1 MLLHADNIAQLR
13 GKISKV
19 LATLTDDELLPRRL
33 TMFFDPIPV
42 LPIATPEGT
51 LEAIPEVS
59 HAIPVYRGRSRVL
72 EIGCSDGTWCFRF
85 KAEQPTWIVEG
96 VDDSNQ

>member
-1 MLLHADNIAQLR
+1 
-13 GKISKV
+13 
-19 LATLTDDELLPRRL
+19 
-33 TMFFDPIPV
+33 MFFDPMPV

-51 LEAIPEVS
+51 PEAFQEDK

>member
-1 MLLHADNIAQLR
+1 MFLRADNIAQLR
-13 GKISKV
+13 GKISMV
-19 LATLTDDELLPRRL
+19 LATLTDDELLARRL
-33 TMFFDPIPV
+33 TMFFDPMPV
-42 LPIATPEGT
+42 LSIATPDGT
-51 LEAIPEVS
+51 PEAIPEDND
-59 HAIPVYRGRSRVL
+59 AIPVYRGRSRVL